1 MYQDILAALFKGTV
15 TMDGLRDLV
24 EVYAGMERLG
34 INLNA
39 PSAEVEKLPVP
50 SKEAVDA
57 ANVVEG
63 HCRVDA
69 GTLPGV
75 LEAFKQKNKEMGKTI
90 GNKIQLIKM
99 LREQLGLG
107 LADAKHVTERLF
119 GI

>member
-1 MYQDILAALFKGTV
+1 MYQEILAALVNNTI
-15 TMDGLRDLV
+15 TADGLRDLLQV
-24 EVYAGMERLG
+24 HEGMERLG
-34 INLNA
+34 IKLNA
-39 PSAEVEKLPVP
+39 PAPDEKLPEP

-63 HCRVDA
+63 HRRVDA

-75 LEAFKQKNKEMGKTI
+75 LEAFKQKNKDMGKNS
-90 GNKIQLIKM
+90 GNKIQLIKL

-119 GI
+119 KM